1 MSVVAK
7 LDNLLQFLTSFSTF
21 FHKLINNSKMRCIF
35 IAVMKNF
42 WILIFCV
49 FIASCS
55 KSGVNEQDSDVV
67 TDVTPVLKY
76 GLEIEK
82 YDVEPGE
89 IKKGDFFGS
98 IMEDFGVG
106 PNQVQRVLKASE
118 GVFDVRKIKLGSQFE
133 ILREKDST
141 GTAAFFVYE
150 LDNLSYAVV
159 SLKDSLYARIYEKEV
174 VPVRKKAAVTISTSL
189 WNDVQ
194 KAGIPVMMALKL
206 SDVYDCTID
215 FFGLQAGDSFEV
227 MYDELTHNGEYMGLG
242 KIYYAEFTH
251 AGKVYNAI
259 RFNAGEKSG
268 QFWNEKGE
276 SMKKAFLKAPLNFT
290 RISSRFTYA
299 RKHPVLRIVRPH
311 TGVDYAA
318 PSGTP
323 VVALGDGVVTH
334 RGWAGGGGN
343 TIKIKHPGNYVTSYM
358 HLRGYAKGIKV
369 GSRVS
374 RGELIGY
381 VGSTGL
387 STGPHLDFRVYKN
400 GKPIDP
406 LKMESPS
413 VEPVA
418 KEDMPAFEAQMA
430 QYRYQMDSL
439 TVASYVQ
446 DYLKILGGE

>member
-1 MSVVAK
+1 MR
-7 LDNLLQFLTSFSTF
+7 LLLCA
-21 FHKLINNSKMRCIF
+21 LLG
-35 IAVMKNF
+35 
-42 WILIFCV
+42 ILL
-49 FIASCS
+49 ASCS
-55 KSGVNEQDSDVV
+55 GSDDKTIGKNNVEEKA
-67 TDVTPVLKY
+67 PVLKY

-82 YDVEPGE
+82 YEVVPGE
-89 IKKGDFFGS
+89 IGKGDFFGS
-98 IMEDFGVG
+98 IMENFGVG
-106 PNQVQRVLKASE
+106 ANQVQKILKASE
-118 GVFDVRKIKLGSQFE
+118 GVFDVRKIKFGSQYE
-133 ILREKDST
+133 VLVEKDT
-141 GTAAFFVYE
+141 LGEAAFFVYE

-174 VPVRKKAAVTISTSL
+174 EAVLKRARATISTSL

-194 KAGIPVMMALKL
+194 QAGIPPLMALRL

-215 FFGLQAGDSFEV
+215 FFGLQKGDWFEV
-227 MYDELTHNGEYMGLG
+227 MYEELMHEGEYMGLG
-242 KIYYAEFTH
+242 KIYYAQFNH
-251 AGKVYNAI
+251 AGKTYDAI
-259 RFNAGEKSG
+259 RFNAGENSSV
-268 QFWNEKGE
+268 FWNGKGE
-276 SMKKAFLKAPLNFT
+276 SLKKAFLKAPLNFT

-299 RKHPVLRIVRPH
+299 RKHPVLKIVRPH

-358 HLRGYAKGIKV
+358 HLRGYAKGIVK
-369 GSRVS
+369 GSRVT
-374 RGELIGY
+374 RGQLIGY

-413 VEPVA
+413 VEPVS
-418 KEDMPAFEAQMA
+418 KEDMPAFLAQME
-430 QYRYQMDSL
+430 RYKFQMDSL
-439 TVASYVQ
+439 GTMGHLYR
-446 DYLKILGGE
+446 YLEVLK

>member
-1 MSVVAK
+1 
-7 LDNLLQFLTSFSTF
+7 
-21 FHKLINNSKMRCIF
+21 
-35 IAVMKNF
+35 
-42 WILIFCV
+42 
-49 FIASCS
+49 
-55 KSGVNEQDSDVV
+55 
-67 TDVTPVLKY
+67 
-76 GLEIEK
+76 
-82 YDVEPGE
+82 
-89 IKKGDFFGS
+89 
-98 IMEDFGVG
+98 
-106 PNQVQRVLKASE
+106 
-118 GVFDVRKIKLGSQFE
+118 
-133 ILREKDST
+133 
-141 GTAAFFVYE
+141 
-150 LDNLSYAVV
+150 
-159 SLKDSLYARIYEKEV
+159 
-174 VPVRKKAAVTISTSL
+174 L

-215 FFGLQAGDSFEV
+215 FFGLQSGDCFDV
-227 MYDELTHNGEYMGLG
+227 MYEELFSEGEYVGLG

-259 RFNAGEKSG
+259 RFNAGENSSV
-268 QFWNEKGE
+268 FWNEKGE

-358 HLRGYAKGIKV
+358 HLKGYAKGIVK
-369 GSRVS
+369 GSRVT
-374 RGELIGY
+374 RGQLIGY

-413 VEPVA
+413 VEPVS
-418 KEDMPAFEAQMA
+418 KEDMPAFQAQMER
-430 QYRYQMDSL
+430 YRFQMDSL
-439 TVASYVQ
+439 GTMGHLYR
-446 DYLKILGGE
+446 YLDILK

>member
-1 MSVVAK
+1 MR
-7 LDNLLQFLTSFSTF
+7 LLLCA
-21 FHKLINNSKMRCIF
+21 LLG
-35 IAVMKNF
+35 
-42 WILIFCV
+42 ILL
-49 FIASCS
+49 ASCS
-55 KSGVNEQDSDVV
+55 GSGDKTVGKNNVEEKA
-67 TDVTPVLKY
+67 PVLKY

-82 YDVEPGE
+82 YEVVPGE
-89 IKKGDFFGS
+89 IGKGDFFGS
-98 IMEDFGVG
+98 IMENFGVG
-106 PNQVQRVLKASE
+106 ANQVQKILKASE
-118 GVFDVRKIKLGSQFE
+118 GVFDVRKIKLGSQYE
-133 ILREKDST
+133 VLVEKDT
-141 GTAAFFVYE
+141 LGEAAYFVYE

-174 VPVRKKAAVTISTSL
+174 EAVLKRARATISTSL

-194 KAGIPVMMALKL
+194 QAGIPPLMALRL

-215 FFGLQAGDSFEV
+215 FFGLQKGDWFEV
-227 MYDELTHNGEYMGLG
+227 MYEELMHEGEYMGLG
-242 KIYYAEFTH
+242 KIYYAQFNH
-251 AGKVYNAI
+251 AGKTYDAI
-259 RFNAGEKSG
+259 RFNAGENSSV
-268 QFWNEKGE
+268 FWNGKGE
-276 SMKKAFLKAPLNFT
+276 SLKKAFLKAPLNFT

-299 RKHPVLRIVRPH
+299 RKHPVLKIVRPH

-358 HLRGYAKGIKV
+358 HLRGYAKGIVK
-369 GSRVS
+369 GSRVT
-374 RGELIGY
+374 RGQLIGY

-413 VEPVA
+413 VEPVSM
-418 KEDMPAFEAQMA
+418 EDMPAFLAQME
-430 QYRYQMDSL
+430 RYKFQMDSL
-439 TVASYVQ
+439 GTMGHLYR
-446 DYLKILGGE
+446 YLEVLK

>member
-1 MSVVAK
+1 MRLFCIVFFA
-7 LDNLLQFLTSFSTF
+7 LL
-21 FHKLINNSKMRCIF
+21 
-35 IAVMKNF
+35 AV
-42 WILIFCV
+42 
-49 FIASCS
+49 SCS
-55 KSGVNEQDSDVV
+55 GRKVSESETAQAQPGLPEM
-67 TDVTPVLKY
+67 KY

-89 IKKGDFFGS
+89 VGKGDYFGS

-106 PNQVQRVLKASE
+106 ANQVQKILKASE
-118 GVFDVRKIKLGSQFE
+118 GVFDVTKIKLGSE
-133 ILREKDST
+133 YEVLLEKDSL
-141 GTAAFFVYE
+141 GRAAFFVYE
-150 LDNLSYAVV
+150 LDNLSHVVV
-159 SLKDSLYARIYEKEV
+159 SLKDSLYARVYEKEV
-174 VPVRKKAAVTISTSL
+174 VPVRKKAEVTINTSL

-194 KAGIPVMMALKL
+194 KAGVPVMMALKL
-206 SDVYDCTID
+206 SDIYDCTID
-215 FFGLQAGDSFEV
+215 FFGLQAGDSFVV
-227 MYDELTHNGEYMGLG
+227 MYDELTHNGEFMGLG

-251 AGKVYNAI
+251 AGRVYNAV
-259 RFNAGEKSG
+259 RFDAGEKNSST
-268 QFWNEKGE
+268 FWNEKGE
-276 SMKKAFLKAPLNFT
+276 SLKKAFLKAPLNFT

-299 RKHPVLRIVRPH
+299 RKHPVLKIVRPH

-358 HLRGYAKGIKV
+358 HLRGYAKGISV
-369 GSRVS
+369 GTRVA
-374 RGELIGY
+374 RGQLIGY

-413 VEPVA
+413 VEPVS
-418 KEDMPAFEAQMA
+418 KEKMPEFEDQMGR
-430 QYRYQMDSL
+430 YRYQMDSL
-439 TVASYVQ
+439 AIASYVQ
-446 DYLKILGGE
+446 EYMQILQ

>member
-1 MSVVAK
+1 MR
-7 LDNLLQFLTSFSTF
+7 LLLCA
-21 FHKLINNSKMRCIF
+21 LLG
-35 IAVMKNF
+35 
-42 WILIFCV
+42 ILL
-49 FIASCS
+49 ASCS
-55 KSGVNEQDSDVV
+55 GSDDKTVGKNNV
-67 TDVTPVLKY
+67 EEKAPVLKY

-82 YDVEPGE
+82 YEVVPGE
-89 IKKGDFFGS
+89 IGKGDFFGS
-98 IMEDFGVG
+98 IMENFGVG
-106 PNQVQRVLKASE
+106 ANQVQKILKASE
-118 GVFDVRKIKLGSQFE
+118 GVFDVRKIKLGSQYE
-133 ILREKDST
+133 VLVEKDT
-141 GTAAFFVYE
+141 LGEAAFFVYE

-174 VPVRKKAAVTISTSL
+174 EAVLKRASATISTSL

-194 KAGIPVMMALKL
+194 QAGIPPLMALRL

-215 FFGLQAGDSFEV
+215 FFGLQKGDWFEV
-227 MYDELTHNGEYMGLG
+227 MYEELMHEGEYMGLG
-242 KIYYAEFTH
+242 KIYYAQFNH
-251 AGKVYNAI
+251 AGKTYDAI
-259 RFNAGEKSG
+259 RFNAGENSSV
-268 QFWNEKGE
+268 FWNGKGE
-276 SMKKAFLKAPLNFT
+276 SLKKAFLKAPLNFT

-299 RKHPVLRIVRPH
+299 RKHPVLKIVRPH

-358 HLRGYAKGIKV
+358 HLRGYAKGIVK
-369 GSRVS
+369 GSRVT
-374 RGELIGY
+374 RGQLIGY

-413 VEPVA
+413 VEPVS
-418 KEDMPAFEAQMA
+418 KEDMPAFLAQME
-430 QYRYQMDSL
+430 RYKFQMDSL
-439 TVASYVQ
+439 GTMGHLYR
-446 DYLKILGGE
+446 YLDILK

>member
-1 MSVVAK
+1 
-7 LDNLLQFLTSFSTF
+7 
-21 FHKLINNSKMRCIF
+21 
-35 IAVMKNF
+35 MKNF
-42 WILIFCV
+42 FVMRIFFILAFA
-49 FIASCS
+49 FIALSCS
-55 KSGVNEQDSDVV
+55 TPKGEEVAAVQDDNVA
-67 TDVTPVLKY
+67 PVLKY
-76 GLEIEK
+76 GLEIDK
-82 YDVEPGE
+82 YYIEPGE
-89 IKKGDFFGS
+89 ICKGDFFGS
-98 IMEDFGVG
+98 IMADLGIDG
-106 PNQVQRVLKASE
+106 NQVQRILKASK
-118 GVFDVRKIKLGSQFE
+118 GVFDATRIKLGNSYE
-133 ILREKDST
+133 VLREKDSL
-141 GTAAFFVYE
+141 GAAAFFVYE
-150 LDNLSYAVV
+150 LDNLSNVV
-159 SLKDSLYARIYEKEV
+159 VALKDSLYAKVYEKEV
-174 VPVRKKAAVTISTSL
+174 ETVLKKASVTISTSL

-215 FFGLQAGDSFEV
+215 FFGLQTGDSFTV
-227 MYDELTHNGEYMGLG
+227 MYEELAHNGEYMGLG
-242 KIYYAEFTH
+242 KIHYAEFTH
-251 AGKVYNAI
+251 AGKLYNAV
-259 RFNAGEKSG
+259 RFNAGENSSV
-268 QFWNEKGE
+268 FWNEKGE
-276 SMKKAFLKAPLNFT
+276 SLKKAFLKAPLNFT

-358 HLRGYAKGIKV
+358 HLRGYAKGISV

-374 RGELIGY
+374 RGQLIGY

-413 VEPVA
+413 VEPVS
-418 KEDMPAFEAQMA
+418 KELMPAFEEQM
-430 QYRYQMDSL
+430 QLYRYRMDSL
-439 TVASYVQ
+439 SVAGYVQ
-446 DYLKILGGE
+446 DYLKILQ

>member
-1 MSVVAK
+1 MPE
-7 LDNLLQFLTSFSTF
+7 
-21 FHKLINNSKMRCIF
+21 M
-35 IAVMKNF
+35 
-42 WILIFCV
+42 
-49 FIASCS
+49 
-55 KSGVNEQDSDVV
+55 
-67 TDVTPVLKY
+67 KY

-89 IKKGDFFGS
+89 VGKGDYFGS

-106 PNQVQRVLKASE
+106 ANQVQKILKASE
-118 GVFDVRKIKLGSQFE
+118 GVFDVTKIKLGSE
-133 ILREKDST
+133 YEVLLEKDSL
-141 GTAAFFVYE
+141 GRAAFFVYE
-150 LDNLSYAVV
+150 LDNLSHVVV
-159 SLKDSLYARIYEKEV
+159 SLKDSLYARVYEKEV
-174 VPVRKKAAVTISTSL
+174 VPVRKKAEVTISTSL

-194 KAGIPVMMALKL
+194 KAGVPVMMALKL
-206 SDVYDCTID
+206 SDIYDCTID
-215 FFGLQAGDSFEV
+215 FFGLQAGDSFVV
-227 MYDELTHNGEYMGLG
+227 MYDELTHNGEFMGLG

-251 AGKVYNAI
+251 AGRVYNAV
-259 RFNAGEKSG
+259 RFDAGEKNSST
-268 QFWNEKGE
+268 FWNEKGE
-276 SMKKAFLKAPLNFT
+276 SLKKAFLKAPLNFT

-299 RKHPVLRIVRPH
+299 RKHPVLKIVRPH

-358 HLRGYAKGIKV
+358 HLRGYAKGISV
-369 GSRVS
+369 GTRVA
-374 RGELIGY
+374 RGQLIGY

-413 VEPVA
+413 VEPVS
-418 KEDMPAFEAQMA
+418 KEKMPEFEDQMGR
-430 QYRYQMDSL
+430 YRYQMDSL
-439 TVASYVQ
+439 AIAGHLQ
-446 DYLKILGGE
+446 EYLNILAR

>member
-1 MSVVAK
+1 
-7 LDNLLQFLTSFSTF
+7 
-21 FHKLINNSKMRCIF
+21 MR
-35 IAVMKNF
+35 
-42 WILIFCV
+42 IFCIV
-49 FIASCS
+49 FFALLAVSCS
-55 KSGVNEQDSDVV
+55 GRKVSESETSQAQPGLPEM
-67 TDVTPVLKY
+67 KY

-89 IKKGDFFGS
+89 VGKGDYFGS

-106 PNQVQRVLKASE
+106 ANQVQKILKASE
-118 GVFDVRKIKLGSQFE
+118 GVFDVTKIKLGSEYEVF
-133 ILREKDST
+133 LEKDSL
-141 GTAAFFVYE
+141 GKAAFFVYE
-150 LDNLSYAVV
+150 LDNLSHVVV
-159 SLKDSLYARIYEKEV
+159 SLKDSLYARVYEKEV
-174 VPVRKKAAVTISTSL
+174 VPVRKKAEVTINTSL

-194 KAGIPVMMALKL
+194 KAGVPVMMALKL
-206 SDVYDCTID
+206 SDIYDCTID
-215 FFGLQAGDSFEV
+215 FFGLQAGDSFVV
-227 MYDELTHNGEYMGLG
+227 MYDELTHNGEFMGLG

-251 AGKVYNAI
+251 AGRVYNAV
-259 RFNAGEKSG
+259 RFDAGEKNSST
-268 QFWNEKGE
+268 FWNEKGE
-276 SMKKAFLKAPLNFT
+276 SLKKAFLKAPLSFT

-299 RKHPVLRIVRPH
+299 RKHPVLKIVRPH

-358 HLRGYAKGIKV
+358 HLRGYAKGISV
-369 GSRVS
+369 GTRVA
-374 RGELIGY
+374 RGQLIGY

-413 VEPVA
+413 VEPVS
-418 KEDMPAFEAQMA
+418 KEKMPEFEDQMGR
-430 QYRYQMDSL
+430 YRYQMDSL
-439 TVASYVQ
+439 AIASYVQ
-446 DYLKILGGE
+446 EYMQILQ

>member
-1 MSVVAK
+1 MKSILYVLLLVV
-7 LDNLLQFLTSFSTF
+7 
-21 FHKLINNSKMRCIF
+21 LI
-35 IAVMKNF
+35 
-42 WILIFCV
+42 
-49 FIASCS
+49 SCS
-55 KSGVNEQDSDVV
+55 GSNDKNAGKNGVELPA
-67 TDVTPVLKY
+67 PVLKY

-82 YDVEPGE
+82 YDVEPGQV
-89 IKKGDFFGS
+89 KRGDFFGS

-106 PNQVQRVLKASE
+106 ANQVQKILKASE
-118 GVFDVRKIKLGSQFE
+118 GVFDVKKIKIGSQYE
-133 ILREKDST
+133 VWREKDSV

-150 LDNLSYAVV
+150 LDNLNSAVV
-159 SLKDSLYARIYEKEV
+159 ALKDSLYAKICHKEV
-174 VPVRKKAAVTISTSL
+174 VPVLKRARATISTSL

-194 KAGIPVMMALKL
+194 KAGIPVMMALRL

-215 FFGLQAGDSFEV
+215 FFGLQNGDSFDV
-227 MYDELTHNGEYMGLG
+227 MYEELFSEGEYVGLG

-259 RFNAGEKSG
+259 RFNAGENSSV
-268 QFWNEKGE
+268 FWNERGE
-276 SMKKAFLKAPLNFT
+276 SLKKAFLKAPLNFT

-299 RKHPVLRIVRPH
+299 RKHPVLKIVRPH

-358 HLRGYAKGIKV
+358 HLRGYAKGIVK
-369 GSRVS
+369 GSRVT
-374 RGELIGY
+374 RGQLIGY

-413 VEPVA
+413 VEPVS
-418 KEDMPAFEAQMA
+418 KEDMPAFQAQME
-430 QYRYQMDSL
+430 RYKFQMDSL
-439 TVASYVQ
+439 GTMGHLYR
-446 DYLKILGGE
+446 YLDILK

>member
-1 MSVVAK
+1 MCA
-7 LDNLLQFLTSFSTF
+7 LLG
-21 FHKLINNSKMRCIF
+21 
-35 IAVMKNF
+35 
-42 WILIFCV
+42 ILL
-49 FIASCS
+49 ASCS
-55 KSGVNEQDSDVV
+55 GSDDKTVGKNNV
-67 TDVTPVLKY
+67 EEKAPVLKY

-82 YDVEPGE
+82 YEVVPGE
-89 IKKGDFFGS
+89 IGKGDFFGS
-98 IMEDFGVG
+98 IMENFGVG
-106 PNQVQRVLKASE
+106 ANQVQKILKASE
-118 GVFDVRKIKLGSQFE
+118 EVFDVRKIKLGSQYE
-133 ILREKDST
+133 VLVEKDT
-141 GTAAFFVYE
+141 LGEAAYFVYE

-174 VPVRKKAAVTISTSL
+174 EAVLKRARATISTSL

-194 KAGIPVMMALKL
+194 QAGIPPLMALRL

-215 FFGLQAGDSFEV
+215 FFGLQKGDWFEV
-227 MYDELTHNGEYMGLG
+227 MYEELMHEGEYMGLG
-242 KIYYAEFTH
+242 KIYYAQFNH
-251 AGKVYNAI
+251 AGKTYDAI
-259 RFNAGEKSG
+259 RFNAGENSSV
-268 QFWNEKGE
+268 FWNGKGE
-276 SMKKAFLKAPLNFT
+276 SLKKAFLKAPLNFT

-299 RKHPVLRIVRPH
+299 RKHPVLKIVRPH

-358 HLRGYAKGIKV
+358 HLRGYAKGIVK
-369 GSRVS
+369 GSRVT
-374 RGELIGY
+374 RGQLIGY

-413 VEPVA
+413 VEPVS
-418 KEDMPAFEAQMA
+418 KEDMPAFLAQME
-430 QYRYQMDSL
+430 RYKFQMDSL
-439 TVASYVQ
+439 GTMGHLYR
-446 DYLKILGGE
+446 YLDILK

>member
-1 MSVVAK
+1 MRFFVLSVLA
-7 LDNLLQFLTSFSTF
+7 
-21 FHKLINNSKMRCIF
+21 LI
-35 IAVMKNF
+35 A
-42 WILIFCV
+42 L
-49 FIASCS
+49 SCS
-55 KSGVNEQDSDVV
+55 GRGDKDAQPIEDAHEV
-67 TDVTPVLKY
+67 PVLKY

-89 IKKGDFFGS
+89 VRKGDFFGS

-106 PNQVQRVLKASE
+106 ANQVQKILKAAE
-118 GVFDVRKIKLGSQFE
+118 GVFDVKKIKLGNSYE
-133 ILREKDST
+133 VLREKDSL
-141 GTAAFFVYE
+141 GQAAFFVYE
-150 LDNLSYAVV
+150 LDNLSYAVI

-174 VPVRKKAAVTISTSL
+174 VPVRKKAEVTINTSL

-194 KAGIPVMMALKL
+194 KAGVPVMMALKL

-215 FFGLQAGDSFEV
+215 FFGLQAGDSFV
-227 MYDELTHNGEYMGLG
+227 AMYDELTHNGEFMGLG

-259 RFNAGEKSG
+259 RFDAGEKNSST
-268 QFWNEKGE
+268 FWNEKGE
-276 SMKKAFLKAPLNFT
+276 SLKKAFLKAPLNFT

-299 RKHPVLRIVRPH
+299 RRHPVLKIVRPH

-358 HLRGYAKGIKV
+358 HLRGYAKGISV
-369 GSRVS
+369 GTRVS
-374 RGELIGY
+374 RGQLIGY

-413 VEPVA
+413 VEPVS
-418 KEDMPAFEAQMA
+418 KEKMPEFEAQM
-430 QYRYQMDSL
+430 QHYRYQMDSL
-439 TVASYVQ
+439 SIASYVQ
-446 DYLKILGGE
+446 EYMQILQ

>member
-1 MSVVAK
+1 MKSILYVLLLVV
-7 LDNLLQFLTSFSTF
+7 
-21 FHKLINNSKMRCIF
+21 LI
-35 IAVMKNF
+35 
-42 WILIFCV
+42 
-49 FIASCS
+49 SCS
-55 KSGVNEQDSDVV
+55 GSNDKNAGKNGVELPA
-67 TDVTPVLKY
+67 PVLKY

-82 YDVEPGE
+82 YDVEPGQV
-89 IKKGDFFGS
+89 KRGDFFGS

-106 PNQVQRVLKASE
+106 ANQVQKILKASE
-118 GVFDVRKIKLGSQFE
+118 GVFDVKKIKIGSQYE
-133 ILREKDST
+133 VWREKDSV

-150 LDNLSYAVV
+150 LDNLNSAVV
-159 SLKDSLYARIYEKEV
+159 ALKDSLYAKICHKEV
-174 VPVRKKAAVTISTSL
+174 VPVLKRARATISTSL

-194 KAGIPVMMALKL
+194 KAGIPVMMALRL

-215 FFGLQAGDSFEV
+215 FFGLQNGDSFDV
-227 MYDELTHNGEYMGLG
+227 MYEELFSEGEYVGLG

-259 RFNAGEKSG
+259 RFNAGENSSV
-268 QFWNEKGE
+268 FWNEKGE
-276 SMKKAFLKAPLNFT
+276 SLKKAFLKAPLNFT

-299 RKHPVLRIVRPH
+299 RKHPVLKIVRPH

-358 HLRGYAKGIKV
+358 HLRGYAKGIVK
-369 GSRVS
+369 GSRVT
-374 RGELIGY
+374 RGQLIGY

-413 VEPVA
+413 VEPVS
-418 KEDMPAFEAQMA
+418 KEDMPAFQAQME
-430 QYRYQMDSL
+430 RYKFQMDSL
-439 TVASYVQ
+439 GTMGHLYR
-446 DYLKILGGE
+446 YLDILK

>member
-1 MSVVAK
+1 
-7 LDNLLQFLTSFSTF
+7 
-21 FHKLINNSKMRCIF
+21 MR
-35 IAVMKNF
+35 NF
-42 WILIFCV
+42 WFLLLGV
-49 FIASCS
+49 LLLSCS
-55 KSGVNEQDSDVV
+55 GSNDKGEAVV
-67 TDVTPVLKY
+67 EPAPVEVAMKY
-76 GLEIEK
+76 GIEVDK
-82 YDVEPGE
+82 YDIEPGE
-89 IKKGDFFGS
+89 VKKGDFFGS

-106 PNQVQRVLKASE
+106 ANQVQRIIKASKD
-118 GVFDVRKIKLGSQFE
+118 VFDVTKIRLGNSYEVFK
-133 ILREKDST
+133 EKDST
-141 GTAAFFVYE
+141 GAAAFFVYE
-150 LDNLSYAVV
+150 MDNLTNVV
-159 SLKDSLYARIYEKEV
+159 VALKDSLYAKVYEKEV
-174 VPVRKKAAVTISTSL
+174 TAVRKKAEVTINTSL
-189 WNDVQ
+189 WQDVQ
-194 KAGIPVMMALKL
+194 AAGIPAMMALKL

-215 FFGLQAGDSFEV
+215 FFGLQRGDSFVV
-227 MYDELTHNGEYMGLG
+227 MYDELTHGGEYMGLG

-251 AGKVYNAI
+251 AGKLYNAV
-259 RFNAGEKSG
+259 RFNAGENSSV
-268 QFWNEKGE
+268 FWNEKGE
-276 SMKKAFLKAPLNFT
+276 SLKKAFLKAPLNFT

-358 HLRGYAKGIKV
+358 HLKGYAKGIKV

-374 RGELIGY
+374 RGQLIGY

-413 VEPVA
+413 VEPVK
-418 KEDMPAFEAQMA
+418 KEDMPAFTAQMQ
-430 QYRYQMDSL
+430 QYRFQLDSIKS
-439 TVASYVQ
+439 AAYVQ
-446 DYLKILGGE
+446 GYLNILL

>member
-1 MSVVAK
+1 MKYLWISVLAF
-7 LDNLLQFLTSFSTF
+7 FLV
-21 FHKLINNSKMRCIF
+21 N
-35 IAVMKNF
+35 
-42 WILIFCV
+42 
-49 FIASCS
+49 CS
-55 KSGVNEQDSDVV
+55 VSEDTVTEQVQEQHELP
-67 TDVTPVLKY
+67 TLRY
-76 GLEIEK
+76 GLEADK

-89 IKKGDFFGS
+89 IGKGDFFGS
-98 IMEDFGVG
+98 LMENFGVDAS
-106 PNQVQRVLKASE
+106 QVQRILKASE
-118 GVFDVRKIKLGSQFE
+118 NVFDVRKIKLGNTYE
-133 ILREKDST
+133 VWREKDS
-141 GTAAFFVYE
+141 AAQAAYFVYA
-150 LDNLSYAVV
+150 LDNLSNVV
-159 SLKDSLYARIYEKEV
+159 ISLKDSLYAKVYEKEV
-174 VPVRKKAAVTISTSL
+174 VPQLKKASVTINTSL

-215 FFGLQAGDSFEV
+215 FFGLQTGDAFTV
-227 MYDELTHNGEYMGLG
+227 MYEELTHNGEYMGLG

-251 AGKVYNAI
+251 SGKVYNAI
-259 RFNAGEKSG
+259 RFNAGENSSV
-268 QFWNEKGE
+268 FWNEKGE

-299 RKHPVLRIVRPH
+299 RKHPVLKIVRPH

-334 RGWAGGGGN
+334 KGWAGGGGN

-358 HLRGYAKGIKV
+358 HLRGYAKGISK
-369 GSRVS
+369 GTRVS
-374 RGELIGY
+374 RGQLIGY

-413 VEPVA
+413 VEPVS
-418 KEDMPAFEAQMA
+418 KELMPEFEAQM
-430 QYRYQMDSL
+430 QHYRYQMDSL
-439 TVASYVQ
+439 EIAGYVQ
-446 DYLKILGGE
+446 DYFGIIAK

>member
-1 MSVVAK
+1 
-7 LDNLLQFLTSFSTF
+7 
-21 FHKLINNSKMRCIF
+21 
-35 IAVMKNF
+35 
-42 WILIFCV
+42 
-49 FIASCS
+49 
-55 KSGVNEQDSDVV
+55 
-67 TDVTPVLKY
+67 
-76 GLEIEK
+76 
-82 YDVEPGE
+82 
-89 IKKGDFFGS
+89 
-98 IMEDFGVG
+98 
-106 PNQVQRVLKASE
+106 
-118 GVFDVRKIKLGSQFE
+118 
-133 ILREKDST
+133 
-141 GTAAFFVYE
+141 
-150 LDNLSYAVV
+150 
-159 SLKDSLYARIYEKEV
+159 
-174 VPVRKKAAVTISTSL
+174 L

-215 FFGLQAGDSFEV
+215 FFGLQTGDSFTV
-227 MYDELTHNGEYMGLG
+227 MYEELAHNGEYMGLG
-242 KIYYAEFTH
+242 KIHYAEFTH
-251 AGKVYNAI
+251 AGKLYNAV
-259 RFNAGEKSG
+259 RFNAGENSSV
-268 QFWNEKGE
+268 FWNEKGE
-276 SMKKAFLKAPLNFT
+276 SLKKAFLKAPLNFT

-358 HLRGYAKGIKV
+358 HLRGYAKGISV

-374 RGELIGY
+374 RGQLIGY

-413 VEPVA
+413 VEPVS
-418 KEDMPAFEAQMA
+418 KELMPAFEEQM
-430 QYRYQMDSL
+430 QLYRYRMDSL
-439 TVASYVQ
+439 SVAGYVQ
-446 DYLKILGGE
+446 DYLKILQ

>member
-1 MSVVAK
+1 MR
-7 LDNLLQFLTSFSTF
+7 LLLCA
-21 FHKLINNSKMRCIF
+21 LLG
-35 IAVMKNF
+35 
-42 WILIFCV
+42 ILL
-49 FIASCS
+49 ASCS
-55 KSGVNEQDSDVV
+55 GSDDKTVGKNNV
-67 TDVTPVLKY
+67 EEKAPVLKY

-82 YDVEPGE
+82 YEVVPGE
-89 IKKGDFFGS
+89 IGKGDFFGS
-98 IMEDFGVG
+98 IMENFGVG
-106 PNQVQRVLKASE
+106 ANQVQKILKASE
-118 GVFDVRKIKLGSQFE
+118 GVFDVRKIKLGSQYE
-133 ILREKDST
+133 VLVEKDT
-141 GTAAFFVYE
+141 LGEAAFFVYE

-174 VPVRKKAAVTISTSL
+174 EAVLKRARATISTSL

-194 KAGIPVMMALKL
+194 QAGIPPLMALRL

-215 FFGLQAGDSFEV
+215 FFGLQKGDWFEV
-227 MYDELTHNGEYMGLG
+227 MYEELMHEGEYMGLG
-242 KIYYAEFTH
+242 KIYYAQFYH
-251 AGKVYNAI
+251 AGKTYDAI
-259 RFNAGEKSG
+259 RFNAGENSSV
-268 QFWNEKGE
+268 FWNGKGE
-276 SMKKAFLKAPLNFT
+276 SLKKAFLKAPLNFT

-299 RKHPVLRIVRPH
+299 RKHPVLKIVRPH

-358 HLRGYAKGIKV
+358 HLRGYAKGIVK
-369 GSRVS
+369 GSRVT
-374 RGELIGY
+374 RGQLIGY

-413 VEPVA
+413 VEPVS
-418 KEDMPAFEAQMA
+418 KEDMPAFLAQME
-430 QYRYQMDSL
+430 RYKFQMDSL
-439 TVASYVQ
+439 GTMGHLYR
-446 DYLKILGGE
+446 YLDILK

>member
-1 MSVVAK
+1 
-7 LDNLLQFLTSFSTF
+7 
-21 FHKLINNSKMRCIF
+21 
-35 IAVMKNF
+35 MKNVICVL
-42 WILIFCV
+42 ILSLLV
-49 FIASCS
+49 SCS
-55 KSGVNEQDSDVV
+55 GSDDKNIGKNNV
-67 TDVTPVLKY
+67 DAPAPELKY
-76 GLEIEK
+76 GLEIGK
-82 YDVEPGE
+82 YDVEPGQV
-89 IKKGDFFGS
+89 KKGDFFGS

-106 PNQVQRVLKASE
+106 ANQVQRILKASE
-118 GVFDVRKIKLGSQFE
+118 GVFDAKKIKIGSQYE
-133 ILREKDST
+133 VWREKDSV

-150 LDNLSYAVV
+150 LDNLNYAVV
-159 SLKDSLYARIYEKEV
+159 ALKDSLYAKICHKEV
-174 VPVRKKAAVTISTSL
+174 EPVLKRAQATISTSL

-215 FFGLQAGDSFEV
+215 FFGLQTGDSFDV
-227 MYDELTHNGEYMGLG
+227 MYEELFSDGEYVGLG

-259 RFNAGEKSG
+259 RFNAGENSSL
-268 QFWNEKGE
+268 FWNEKGE
-276 SMKKAFLKAPLNFT
+276 SLKKAFLKAPLNFT

-299 RKHPVLRIVRPH
+299 RKHPVLKIVRPH

-358 HLRGYAKGIKV
+358 HLRGYAKGIVK
-369 GSRVS
+369 GSRVT
-374 RGELIGY
+374 RGQLIGY

-413 VEPVA
+413 VEPVS
-418 KEDMPAFEAQMA
+418 KEDMPAFQAQMER
-430 QYRYQMDSL
+430 YRFQMDSL
-439 TVASYVQ
+439 GTMG
-446 DYLKILGGE
+446 YLYRYLDILK

>member
-1 MSVVAK
+1 MIIIIIFAICCRGDVLRCQNIVIMKYLWSFILFFLLVSCSVSESN
-7 LDNLLQFLTSFSTF
+7 DNAAVQVPQSLLQL
-21 FHKLINNSKMRCIF
+21 R
-35 IAVMKNF
+35 
-42 WILIFCV
+42 
-49 FIASCS
+49 
-55 KSGVNEQDSDVV
+55 
-67 TDVTPVLKY
+67 Y
-76 GLEIEK
+76 GLEADR

-89 IKKGDFFGS
+89 IAKGDFFGS
-98 IMEDFGVG
+98 IMNGFGVDA
-106 PNQVQRVLKASE
+106 NQVQRILKASE
-118 GVFDVRKIKLGSQFE
+118 GVFDVRKIKLGSAYE
-133 ILREKDST
+133 IWREKDSS
-141 GTAAFFVYE
+141 GQAAYFIYE
-150 LDNLSYAVV
+150 LDNLTNVV
-159 SLKDSLYARIYEKEV
+159 ISLKDSLYARIYEKEV
-174 VPVRKKAAVTISTSL
+174 VPHLKKASVTINTSL

-194 KAGIPVMMALKL
+194 KAGIPAMMALKL

-215 FFGLQAGDSFEV
+215 FFGLQAGDSFTV
-227 MYDELTHNGEYMGLG
+227 MYEELLHDGEYMGLG
-242 KIYYAEFTH
+242 KIHYAEFTH
-251 AGKVYNAI
+251 AGKLYNAI
-259 RFNAGEKSG
+259 RFNAGENSSV
-268 QFWNEKGE
+268 FWNEKGE

-358 HLRGYAKGIKV
+358 HLKGYAKGISV
-369 GSRVS
+369 GTRVA
-374 RGELIGY
+374 RGQLIGY

-413 VEPVA
+413 VEPVS
-418 KEDMPAFEAQMA
+418 KEKMPEFEAQM
-430 QYRYQMDSL
+430 QKYRYQMDSL
-439 TVASYVQ
+439 SIAAYVQ
-446 DYLKILGGE
+446 GYLNILK

>member
-1 MSVVAK
+1 MR
-7 LDNLLQFLTSFSTF
+7 LLLCA
-21 FHKLINNSKMRCIF
+21 LLG
-35 IAVMKNF
+35 
-42 WILIFCV
+42 ILL
-49 FIASCS
+49 ASCS
-55 KSGVNEQDSDVV
+55 GSDDKTVGKNNV
-67 TDVTPVLKY
+67 EEKAPVLKY

-82 YDVEPGE
+82 YEVVPGE
-89 IKKGDFFGS
+89 IGKGDFFGS
-98 IMEDFGVG
+98 IMENFGVG
-106 PNQVQRVLKASE
+106 ANQVQKILKVSE
-118 GVFDVRKIKLGSQFE
+118 GVFDVRKIKLGSQYE
-133 ILREKDST
+133 VLVEKDT
-141 GTAAFFVYE
+141 LGEAAYFVYE

-174 VPVRKKAAVTISTSL
+174 EAVLKRARATISTSL

-194 KAGIPVMMALKL
+194 QAGIPPLMALRL

-215 FFGLQAGDSFEV
+215 FFGLQKGDWFEV
-227 MYDELTHNGEYMGLG
+227 MYEELMHEGEYMGLG
-242 KIYYAEFTH
+242 KIYYAQFNH
-251 AGKVYNAI
+251 AGKTYDAI
-259 RFNAGEKSG
+259 RFNAGENSSV
-268 QFWNEKGE
+268 FWNGKGE
-276 SMKKAFLKAPLNFT
+276 SLKKAFLKAPLNFT

-299 RKHPVLRIVRPH
+299 RKHPVLKIVRPH

-358 HLRGYAKGIKV
+358 HLRGYAKGIVK
-369 GSRVS
+369 GSRVT
-374 RGELIGY
+374 RGQLIGY

-413 VEPVA
+413 VEPVS
-418 KEDMPAFEAQMA
+418 KEDMPAFLAQME
-430 QYRYQMDSL
+430 RYKFQMDSL
-439 TVASYVQ
+439 GTMGHLYR
-446 DYLKILGGE
+446 YLEVLK

>member
-1 MSVVAK
+1 MF
-7 LDNLLQFLTSFSTF
+7 LLL
-21 FHKLINNSKMRCIF
+21 
-35 IAVMKNF
+35 A
-42 WILIFCV
+42 ILV
-49 FIASCS
+49 SCS
-55 KSGVNEQDSDVV
+55 VSEKTEDAPVPVAEDV
-67 TDVTPVLKY
+67 PVLKY
-76 GLEIEK
+76 GLEADK
-82 YDVEPGE
+82 YEVEPGE
-89 IKKGDFFGS
+89 IRKGDFFGS
-98 IMEDFGVG
+98 IMESFGVDA
-106 PNQVQRVLKASE
+106 NQVQRILAASKD
-118 GVFDVRKIKLGSQFE
+118 VFDVRKIKLGNTYE
-133 ILREKDST
+133 VWREKDSV
-141 GTAAFFVYE
+141 GQAAFFVYQ
-150 LDNLSYAVV
+150 LDNLSNVV
-159 SLKDSLYARIYEKEV
+159 IALKDTLYAKVYEKEV
-174 VPVRKKAAVTISTSL
+174 VPVLKKATATISTSL

-215 FFGLQAGDSFEV
+215 FFGLQTGDSFTV

-251 AGKVYNAI
+251 SGKVYNAI
-259 RFNAGEKSG
+259 RFNAGENSSV
-268 QFWNEKGE
+268 FWNEKGE

-334 RGWAGGGGN
+334 KGWAGGGGN

-358 HLRGYAKGIKV
+358 HLRGYAKGISV
-369 GSRVS
+369 GSRVA
-374 RGELIGY
+374 RGQLIGY

-400 GKPIDP
+400 GRPIDP

-418 KEDMPAFEAQMA
+418 KEKMPEFEAQM
-430 QYRYQMDSL
+430 QHYRYQMDSL
-439 TVASYVQ
+439 SIAAYVQ
-446 DYLKILGGE
+446 EYMQILQ

>member
-1 MSVVAK
+1 
-7 LDNLLQFLTSFSTF
+7 
-21 FHKLINNSKMRCIF
+21 
-35 IAVMKNF
+35 MKNF
-42 WILIFCV
+42 FVMRIFFILAFA
-49 FIASCS
+49 FIALSCS
-55 KSGVNEQDSDVV
+55 TPKGEEGVAVQDDKAA
-67 TDVTPVLKY
+67 PVLKY
-76 GLEIEK
+76 GLEIDK
-82 YDVEPGE
+82 YYIEPGE
-89 IKKGDFFGS
+89 IRKGDFFGS
-98 IMEDFGVG
+98 IMEELGIDG
-106 PNQVQRVLKASE
+106 NQVQRILKASK
-118 GVFDVRKIKLGSQFE
+118 GVFDATRIKLGNSYE
-133 ILREKDST
+133 VLREKDSL
-141 GTAAFFVYE
+141 GAAAFFVYE
-150 LDNLSYAVV
+150 LDNLSNVV
-159 SLKDSLYARIYEKEV
+159 VALKDSLYAKVYEKEV
-174 VPVRKKAAVTISTSL
+174 ETVLKKASVTISTSL

-215 FFGLQAGDSFEV
+215 FFGLQTADSFTV
-227 MYDELTHNGEYMGLG
+227 MYEELVHNGEYMGLG
-242 KIYYAEFTH
+242 KIHYAEFTH
-251 AGKVYNAI
+251 AGKLYNAV
-259 RFNAGEKSG
+259 RFNAGENSSV
-268 QFWNEKGE
+268 FWNEKGE
-276 SMKKAFLKAPLNFT
+276 SLKKAFLKAPLNFT

-358 HLRGYAKGIKV
+358 HLRGYAKGISV

-374 RGELIGY
+374 RGQLIGY

-413 VEPVA
+413 VEPVS
-418 KEDMPAFEAQMA
+418 KELMPAFEEQM
-430 QYRYQMDSL
+430 QLYRYRMDSL
-439 TVASYVQ
+439 SVAGYVH
-446 DYLKILGGE
+446 DYLKILQ